1 MRGIISAAAYLPYW
15 RLERSAIG
23 AFHGGRG
30 TGTRT
35 VASYDE
41 DTTTL
46 AVEAGRLTLK
56 AAPDA
61 APETLWFATS
71 NPTYAEK
78 TNATIIHAALRLPAS
93 TAVFDAGSA
102 VRSGIGALRAAL
114 RSGESSV
121 LVTAA
126 DIRTGPANSP
136 DESAG
141 GDAGTAVLVGDE
153 SAGPVIAEY
162 LGGAS
167 VTREFLDRWR
177 APGEARTKAWEE
189 RFGETQYL
197 ELGMKA
203 WIDALAAT
211 GIGPAPGLDGTDSP
225 DAVDHVLIAG
235 PHARANNG
243 LAKKLARSASVD
255 HTATIGNAGAAEAA
269 LQLATYLET
278 AEPGKIVA
286 LISLADGADV
296 LIFRVTDAITDH
308 RPVRPV
314 AHQLDAGN
322 SGLPYNKFL
331 AWRGTLVPNPPNR
344 PEPARSS
351 GSAAG
356 RSIDWKY
363 GFVGSKD
370 RASGAVHL
378 PPARVSFA
386 GGHVDDMDPVP
397 MADAKGTVQTF
408 TIDRLAYSPSP
419 PVIFAVVDFDS
430 PDGSEAAG
438 GRLPI
443 EICDTTPD
451 AIAVGDRVEMTFRRL
466 NQADGISNYFWKGR
480 PVR

>member
-1 MRGIISAAAYLPYW
+1 MRGIISAAGYLPYW

-30 TGTRT
+30 SGTRT

-46 AVEAGRLTLK
+46 AVEAGRLALK
-56 AAPDA
+56 GTTAE
-61 APETLWFATS
+61 PETLWFATS
-71 NPTYAEK
+71 TPTYAEK
-78 TNATIIHAALRLPAS
+78 TNATVIHAALRLPAA
-93 TAVFDAGSA
+93 TAAFDSGSA
-102 VRSGIGALRAAL
+102 VRSGVGALRAAL
-114 RSGESSV
+114 RSSESAV

-141 GDAGTAVLVGDE
+141 GDAGAAILVGEE

-167 VTREFLDRWR
+167 ITREFLDRWR
-177 APGEARTKAWEE
+177 TPGDARTKGWEE

-197 ELGMKA
+197 ELGMTA
-203 WIDALAAT
+203 WIDALSAT
-211 GIGPAPGLDGTDSP
+211 GVGAAPGLDGTESQE
-225 DAVDHVLIAG
+225 AVDHVLIAG

-255 HTATIGNAGAAEAA
+255 HTSTIGNAGAAEAA

-278 AEPGKIVA
+278 AEPGHLVA

-296 LIFRVTDAITDH
+296 LIFRVTDAIT
-308 RPVRPV
+308 
-314 AHQLDAGN
+314 AHPPARSIADQIEAGN

-351 GSAAG
+351 ASAAG
-356 RSIDWKY
+356 RSIDWKF

-370 RASGAVHL
+370 RETGAVHL
-378 PPARVSFA
+378 PPARVSFE
-386 GGHVDDMDPVP
+386 GGNVDDMEPLP
-397 MADAKGTVQTF
+397 MADATGTIQTF

-419 PVIFAVVDFDS
+419 PVIFAVVDFD
-430 PDGSEAAG
+430 GG
-438 GRLPI
+438 GRLPV

-451 AIAVGDRVEMTFRRL
+451 QIAVGDRVEMTFRRL
-466 NQADGISNYFWKGR
+466 NQSDGISNYFWKGR
-480 PVR
+480 PIR

>member
-1 MRGIISAAAYLPYW
+1 MRGIISAAGYLPYW

-30 TGTRT
+30 SGTRT

-46 AVEAGRLTLK
+46 AVEAGRLALRGTT
-56 AAPDA
+56 AE
-61 APETLWFATS
+61 PETLWFSTS

-78 TNATIIHAALRLPAS
+78 TNATVIHAALRLPAS
-93 TAVFDAGSA
+93 TAAFDSGSA
-102 VRSGIGALRAAL
+102 VRSGVGALCAAL
-114 RSGESSV
+114 RSAEPTV
-121 LVTAA
+121 LVTAS

-141 GDAGTAVLVGDE
+141 GDAGTAILVGDD
-153 SAGPVIAEY
+153 SAGGGAGAVIAEY
-162 LGGAS
+162 VGGAS
-167 VTREFLDRWR
+167 ITREFLDRWR
-177 APGEARTKAWEE
+177 APGEARTKGWEE

-211 GIGPAPGLDGTDSP
+211 GVGPAPGLDGTESQE
-225 DAVDHVLIAG
+225 AVDHVLIAG

-255 HTATIGNAGAAEAA
+255 HTATIGNAGAADAA
-269 LQLATYLET
+269 LQLVTYLET
-278 AEPGKIVA
+278 AEAGKLVA

-296 LIFRVTDAITDH
+296 LIFRVTDAIEAYTPARSIADQI
-308 RPVRPV
+308 
-314 AHQLDAGN
+314 AAGN

-351 GSAAG
+351 ASAAG
-356 RSIDWKY
+356 RSIDWKF

-370 RASGAVHL
+370 RETGAVHL
-378 PPARVSFA
+378 PPARVSFE
-386 GGHVDDMDPVP
+386 GGNVDDMEPLP
-397 MADAKGTVQTF
+397 MADATGTIQTF

-419 PVIFAVVDFDS
+419 PVIFAVVDFD
-430 PDGSEAAG
+430 GG
-438 GRLPI
+438 GRLPV

-451 AIAVGDRVEMTFRRL
+451 GIAVGDRVEMTFRRL
-466 NQADGISNYFWKGR
+466 NQSDGISNYFWKGR